1 MAKVNPFLELYL
13 TEGIAAEQFAQL
25 FSPVLARESETHTL
39 FQPGNIVLVGLQ
51 GSGKTALLN
60 LMRPEVMIT
69 YRKLADSDWPLPKE
83 ISRFVSA
90 GINLNLS
97 KARDFGQRRASGEE
111 SDVTTDALLFGDFL
125 NYWVVDDL
133 LDSIEVLAG
142 DSETQIYRELEINAD
157 SSRLNKFAKE
167 LALHSCWF
175 GALKDIRS
183 YEQLR
188 NSIANRIIEYRSY
201 LNFNSELPDCIVRSK
216 TSAGE
221 PIAVMAERLKQ
232 FGILRTDTPVLIR
245 IDQFEDLMGI
255 ERDAS
260 DVTGTAFR
268 QIVMKMISERDSRVS
283 YRVGARS
290 YALYPDWQ
298 VFGTGTAAEELR
310 NFKILDI
317 GELLRGR
324 EARRSLFKNFCEDV
338 LRRRLEVSKTEIPR
352 PLSYVFGGPEKPS
365 DRAKQYV
372 KTKKTNV
379 VTSKAHLPRK
389 MLDYLTRLAS
399 VDPLSAR
406 LGEAWLLQQLNKRE
420 SKINLETVEQQP
432 WNSSS
437 RRWWK
442 KERIQQALLQIAA
455 SQRQRMMWYGSS
467 DISALS
473 GRNIL
478 VFLSICQ
485 FIWAE
490 YLRSNPEQ
498 SNEIPHAITP
508 EIQNMGI
515 HETSSYW
522 YRKIRAD
529 PDGGDDRYRFVGAV
543 GTDLR
548 NHLRA
553 DRRMSYPGANG
564 FSLSEAE
571 LEKNRD
577 VQEFLN
583 KCISF
588 GVLEWFRHTPK
599 SPGRGQSSK
608 WYLFSILT
616 PYFQIPTPHT
626 KEPRYIGVNEV
637 RKWMVSDSVNRAG
650 HRSTKSEKMQYQPK
664 FGGQFSL
671 DLEDG

>member
-1 MAKVNPFLELYL
+1 MGKVNPFLELYL

-69 YRKLADSDWPLPKE
+69 YRKLADSNWPLPKE

-97 KARDFGQRRASGEE
+97 RARDFGQRTVSGDD

-125 NYWVVDDL
+125 NYWLVDDL
-133 LDSIEVLAG
+133 LNSIELLAG
-142 DSETQIYRELEINAD
+142 DSETKIYRELEIHTD
-157 SSRLNKFAKE
+157 SSRLNEFAKGV
-167 LALHSCWF
+167 ALHACWF
-175 GALKDIRS
+175 GALEGIRT

-188 NSIANRIIEYRSY
+188 ESIANRIIAYRSF
-201 LNFNSELPDCIVRSK
+201 LNFNSELPDCILGSK

-221 PIAVMAERLKQ
+221 PIAVMADSLKK
-232 FGILRTDTPVLIR
+232 FSVLRTDIPVLIR

-255 ERDAS
+255 ERNAS

-283 YRVGARS
+283 YRVGARP

-298 VFGTGTAAEELR
+298 VFGTGATAEELR

-324 EARRSLFKNFCEDV
+324 EARRSLFRNFCEDV
-338 LRRRLEVSKTEIPR
+338 LRRRLEVNKKEISS

-365 DRAKQYV
+365 ERAKQYV
-372 KTKKTNV
+372 RKEKTNV
-379 VTSKAHLPRK
+379 VTSKADLPRK
-389 MLDYLTRLAS
+389 NFKYLTRLAS

-420 SKINLETVEQQP
+420 GKTNLDTFEQQP
-432 WNSSS
+432 WNSPS

-442 KERIQQALLQIAA
+442 KERIQQALMQIAA
-455 SQRQRMMWYGSS
+455 SQRQKMMWYGSS
-467 DISALS
+467 DILALS

-490 YLRSNPEQ
+490 YLRSDTEPE
-498 SNEIPHAITP
+498 SNIPRAIPP

-529 PDGGDDRYRFVGAV
+529 PEGGDDRYRFAGAV

-548 NHLRA
+548 NGLRA

-564 FSLSEAE
+564 FSLSEAD
-571 LEKNRD
+571 LDRNQD
-577 VQEFLN
+577 VQDFLN
-583 KCISF
+583 RCVAF

-599 SPGRGQSSK
+599 SPGRGQSRKS
-608 WYLFSILT
+608 YLFSILT
-616 PYFQIPTPHT
+616 PYFQIPTPHI
-626 KEPRYIGVNEV
+626 KEPRYMKVSDV
-637 RKWMVSDSVNRAG
+637 RKWMASEIVN
-650 HRSTKSEKMQYQPK
+650 HRGKGKCQGEGTQYEPN

-671 DLEDG
+671 DLDDG